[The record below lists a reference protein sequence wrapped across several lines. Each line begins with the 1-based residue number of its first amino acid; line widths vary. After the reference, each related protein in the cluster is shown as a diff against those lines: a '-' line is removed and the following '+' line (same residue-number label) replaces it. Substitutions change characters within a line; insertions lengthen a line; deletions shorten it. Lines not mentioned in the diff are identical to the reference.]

1 MVDRVPIRQT
11 TVAGGSRS
19 RRGVGLLRTRE
30 LQWHFLDSYFW
41 CSSTAGVGATAL
53 LITLLVLKVQKGAP
67 STEITAQAMI
77 SKSIGAF
84 DCRTYLLLSQSLTGS
99 QKLME
104 YSNNRFTKGP
114 SGEDGA

>member
-11 TVAGGSRS
+11 TAAGGSRS

-30 LQWHFLDSYFW
+30 FQWHFLDSYFW

-53 LITLLVLKVQKGAP
+53 LITLVLPVQKGAL
-67 STEITAQAMI
+67 STEIAAEAMV

-84 DCRTYLLLSQSLTGS
+84 DNCTCLLLSRWFADTYGILQQQVYQRPERRG
-99 QKLME
+99 
-104 YSNNRFTKGP
+104 
-114 SGEDGA
+114 